1 MRLKYDGSSGI
12 QMGNAQTRRQNV
24 FKIGLTVSLSAGAPP
39 KNVTKSMARQLKW
52 MGVAKRYQF
61 PLASMAGNVMML
73 SEKEYIQNGGN
84 PCKIR
89 TSAVFLCPFVA

>member
-1 MRLKYDGSSGI
+1 
-12 QMGNAQTRRQNV
+12 MGNAQTRRQNV
-24 FKIGLTVSLSAGAPP
+24 FKNRADRFFIGRAPP